1 MPYRSL
7 TQHNGGVEARANLL
21 FRRADDRL
29 ITGTAAALAR
39 AVGVDPVVVRC
50 GFVLLAALGGTGFVI
65 YAGAYLLI
73 PSEPPAERTASQD
86 VVRVVGVG
94 AAALALL
101 GLTRAVG
108 IAPLDPAIW
117 PVLLVVIGALVL
129 WRTSSGSRSGGA
141 AAPTSREVLD
151 RVFGTGGADGRGR
164 LRALARIAVGL
175 TVAIAGL
182 VAVIAVNTSVGVLGR
197 GLLAALVLLVGIG
210 LLFGP
215 WLWRLASDLT
225 AERRERIRSQ
235 ERAEMAAHLHD
246 SVLHTLTLIQRH
258 PERTADVA
266 RLARRQERELRAWLR
281 DPDGELPAGT
291 FAGQLRAAAD
301 QVEDDHGIT
310 VDAIFVGDA
319 VVDERLRG
327 LVAATGEALRNAA
340 RHAHV
345 DEVSLYAEV
354 GPGEVEVFVRD
365 RGCGFDRGAVSTDR
379 QGLTES
385 IEGRLAR
392 LGGRARVR
400 SALGEGTE
408 VALRLPV
415 DKAFAP

>member
-1 MPYRSL
+1 M
-7 TQHNGGVEARANLL
+7 QAEGGAGRVGRVV
-21 FRRADDRL
+21 RRADDRL
-29 ITGTAAALAR
+29 LTGTAAAIAR
-39 AVGVDPVVVRC
+39 AIGIDPVVVRC
-50 GFVLLAALGGTGFVI
+50 GFVLLAALGGAGFVL
-65 YAGAYLLI
+65 YAGAYLVI
-73 PSEPPAERTASQD
+73 PSDPPAYRTTAQD
-86 VVRVVGVG
+86 VVRVTGVG

-101 GLTRAVG
+101 GLTRAFG
-108 IAPLDPAIW
+108 LSPFDPSVW

-129 WRTSSGSRSGGA
+129 WRTSSAGQAGTTT
-141 AAPTSREVLD
+141 APTPREVLD
-151 RVFGTGGADGRGR
+151 RAFGAAGTGRGR
-164 LRALARIAVGL
+164 VRALARIAVGL
-175 TVAIAGL
+175 TVAVAGL
-182 VAVIAVNTSVGVLGR
+182 VAIIAVNTSVGVLGR
-197 GLLAALVLLVGIG
+197 GLLAALILLLGIG

-258 PERTADVA
+258 PERTAEVA

-281 DPDGELPAGT
+281 DPDGDLPGGTLAGL
-291 FAGQLRAAAD
+291 LRAVAD

-345 DEVSLYAEV
+345 DVVSLYAEV

-365 RGCGFDRGAVSTDR
+365 RGCGFERAAVPTDR
-379 QGLTES
+379 QGLSES
-385 IEGRLAR
+385 IEARLAR
-392 LGGRARVR
+392 LGGSGRVR
-400 SALGEGTE
+400 STPREGTE
-408 VALRLPV
+408 VALRLPIDRAV
-415 DKAFAP
+415 VT